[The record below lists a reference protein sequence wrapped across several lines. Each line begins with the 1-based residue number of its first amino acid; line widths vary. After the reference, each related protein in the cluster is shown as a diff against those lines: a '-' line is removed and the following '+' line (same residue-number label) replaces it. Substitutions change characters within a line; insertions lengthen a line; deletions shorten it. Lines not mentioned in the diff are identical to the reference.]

1 MATSKEYIEF
11 VCESIRGDYEITYK
25 KMFGDY
31 IVYANGKPILLVC
44 DDTVYVKKLSA
55 LAELMAGAPCGTP
68 YDGAKEHYVLDV
80 ENADLTD
87 KVVAALEKLTSLPK
101 KRPRG

>member
-1 MATSKEYIEF
+1 MSTIKEYIEF

-44 DDTVYVKKLSA
+44 DDTVYVKKLPA

-87 KVVAALEKLTSLPK
+87 KVVAALEKLTPLPK
-101 KRPRG
+101 KNKT